1 MKLLLICNTAIIE
14 HIFNLVC
21 KRLGIDL
28 NIERNTKF
36 QGKFDFIIV
45 DQPFIGSDF
54 LKLKRFTKKLAAINS
69 EELSYDLPSDFVVP
83 RPFLPTKLEA
93 ILKEQIKILKDE
105 IENGHNFDIFKDS
118 LVKDNYIEDS
128 QSFNEMQEKES
139 DLAEDFFETLIEDDF
154 DDGFF
159 KKNDLD
165 DESIVSLNS
174 IRQGGVLDKSEL
186 KKINSFLD
194 DKSENIQKLEERD
207 WKDITDIIDDALDEV
222 KDYEFDLE
230 KEDYT
235 LVLNRFKMDEL
246 KPLLLKLN
254 QNIIDRLA
262 RNEVINLKIS
272 LKGE

>member
-36 QGKFDFIIV
+36 QGKFDFIVV

-93 ILKEQIKILKDE
+93 ILKEQIKILKDD
-105 IENGHNFDIFKDS
+105 IENGHNFDTFKDS

-159 KKNDLD
+159 RKNDLD

>member
-28 NIERNTKF
+28 NIEKNTKF
-36 QGKFDFIIV
+36 QGKFDFIVV

-105 IENGHNFDIFKDS
+105 IENGHNFDTFKDS

>member
-36 QGKFDFIIV
+36 QGKFDFIVV

-105 IENGHNFDIFKDS
+105 IENGHNFDTFKDS

-159 KKNDLD
+159 RKNDLD

-194 DKSENIQKLEERD
+194 DKSENIQKLEEID

>member
-36 QGKFDFIIV
+36 QGKFDFIVV

-105 IENGHNFDIFKDS
+105 IENGYNFDTFKDS

-159 KKNDLD
+159 RKNDLD

>member
-36 QGKFDFIIV
+36 QGKFDFIVV

-105 IENGHNFDIFKDS
+105 IENGYNFDTFKDS
-118 LVKDNYIEDS
+118 LVKNNYIEDS

-159 KKNDLD
+159 RKNDLD

>member
-28 NIERNTKF
+28 NIEKNTKF
-36 QGKFDFIIV
+36 QGKFDFIVV

-105 IENGHNFDIFKDS
+105 IENGHNFDTFKDS

-159 KKNDLD
+159 RKNDLD

>member
-28 NIERNTKF
+28 NIEKNTKF
-36 QGKFDFIIV
+36 QGKFDFIVV

-54 LKLKRFTKKLAAINS
+54 LKLKKFTKKLAAINS

-105 IENGHNFDIFKDS
+105 IENGHNFDTFKDS

-159 KKNDLD
+159 RKNDLD

>member
-36 QGKFDFIIV
+36 QGKFDFIVV
-45 DQPFIGSDF
+45 DQLFIGSDF

-105 IENGHNFDIFKDS
+105 IENGHNFDTFKDS

-159 KKNDLD
+159 RKNDLD

>member
-36 QGKFDFIIV
+36 QGKFDFIVV

-54 LKLKRFTKKLAAINS
+54 LKLKKFTKKLAAINS

-105 IENGHNFDIFKDS
+105 IENGHNFDTFKDS

-128 QSFNEMQEKES
+128 QSFNEIQEKES

-159 KKNDLD
+159 RKNDLD

>member
-1 MKLLLICNTAIIE
+1 
-14 HIFNLVC
+14 
-21 KRLGIDL
+21 
-28 NIERNTKF
+28 
-36 QGKFDFIIV
+36 
-45 DQPFIGSDF
+45 
-54 LKLKRFTKKLAAINS
+54 
-69 EELSYDLPSDFVVP
+69 
-83 RPFLPTKLEA
+83 LEA

-105 IENGHNFDIFKDS
+105 IENGHNFDTFKDS

-159 KKNDLD
+159 RKNDLD

-235 LVLNRFKMDEL
+235 L
-246 KPLLLKLN
+246 
-254 QNIIDRLA
+254 
-262 RNEVINLKIS
+262 
-272 LKGE
+272 

>member
-36 QGKFDFIIV
+36 QGKFDFIVV

>member
-36 QGKFDFIIV
+36 QGKFDFIVV

-105 IENGHNFDIFKDS
+105 IENGHNFDTFKDS

-159 KKNDLD
+159 RKNDLD

-230 KEDYT
+230 KEDYN

>member
-1 MKLLLICNTAIIE
+1 
-14 HIFNLVC
+14 
-21 KRLGIDL
+21 
-28 NIERNTKF
+28 
-36 QGKFDFIIV
+36 
-45 DQPFIGSDF
+45 
-54 LKLKRFTKKLAAINS
+54 
-69 EELSYDLPSDFVVP
+69 
-83 RPFLPTKLEA
+83 
-93 ILKEQIKILKDE
+93 
-105 IENGHNFDIFKDS
+105 
-118 LVKDNYIEDS
+118 
-128 QSFNEMQEKES
+128 MQEKES

-159 KKNDLD
+159 RKNDLD

>member
-28 NIERNTKF
+28 NIEKNTKF
-36 QGKFDFIIV
+36 QGKFDFIVV

-105 IENGHNFDIFKDS
+105 IENGHNFDTFKDS

-128 QSFNEMQEKES
+128 QSFNEIQEKES

>member
-36 QGKFDFIIV
+36 QGKFDFIVV

-105 IENGHNFDIFKDS
+105 IENGHNFDTFKDS

-159 KKNDLD
+159 RKNDLD

>member
-36 QGKFDFIIV
+36 QGKFDFIVV

-105 IENGHNFDIFKDS
+105 IENGHNFDTFKDS

-165 DESIVSLNS
+165 DESIISLNS

>member
-36 QGKFDFIIV
+36 QGKFDFIVV

-128 QSFNEMQEKES
+128 QSFNEIQEKES

>member
-36 QGKFDFIIV
+36 QGKFDFIVV

-69 EELSYDLPSDFVVP
+69 EELSYDLPGDFVVP

-105 IENGHNFDIFKDS
+105 IENGHNFDTFKDS

-159 KKNDLD
+159 RKNDLD

>member
-36 QGKFDFIIV
+36 QGKFDFIVV

-105 IENGHNFDIFKDS
+105 IENGYNFDTFKDS

-128 QSFNEMQEKES
+128 QSFNEIQEKES

-159 KKNDLD
+159 RKNDLD

>member
-36 QGKFDFIIV
+36 QGKFDFIVV

-93 ILKEQIKILKDE
+93 ILKEQMKILKDE
-105 IENGHNFDIFKDS
+105 IENGHNFDTFKDS

-159 KKNDLD
+159 RKNDLD

>member
-36 QGKFDFIIV
+36 QGKFDFIVV

-159 KKNDLD
+159 RKNDLD

>member
-36 QGKFDFIIV
+36 QGKFDFIVV

-69 EELSYDLPSDFVVP
+69 EELSYDLPSDFVVS

-105 IENGHNFDIFKDS
+105 IENGHNFDTFKDS

>member
-36 QGKFDFIIV
+36 QGKFDFIVV

-105 IENGHNFDIFKDS
+105 IENGHNFDTFKDS

>member
-28 NIERNTKF
+28 NIEKNTKV
-36 QGKFDFIIV
+36 QGRFDFIVV

-54 LKLKRFTKKLAAINS
+54 LKLKKFTKKLAAINS

-105 IENGHNFDIFKDS
+105 IENGHNFDTFKDS

-128 QSFNEMQEKES
+128 QSFNEIQEKES

-159 KKNDLD
+159 RKNDLD

-174 IRQGGVLDKSEL
+174 IRQGGVLDKNEL

-194 DKSENIQKLEERD
+194 DKSENIQTLEERD

>member
-36 QGKFDFIIV
+36 QGKFDFIVV

-105 IENGHNFDIFKDS
+105 IENGHNFDTFKDS

-128 QSFNEMQEKES
+128 QSFNEIQEKES

>member
-36 QGKFDFIIV
+36 QGKFDFIVV

-105 IENGHNFDIFKDS
+105 IENGHNFDTFKDS

-128 QSFNEMQEKES
+128 QSFKEMQEKES

-159 KKNDLD
+159 RKNDLD

>member
-36 QGKFDFIIV
+36 QGKFDFIVV

-105 IENGHNFDIFKDS
+105 IENGHNFDTFKDS
-118 LVKDNYIEDS
+118 LVKDNYIEDL

-159 KKNDLD
+159 RKNDLD

-222 KDYEFDLE
+222 KDY
-230 KEDYT
+230 
-235 LVLNRFKMDEL
+235 VL
-246 KPLLLKLN
+246 
-254 QNIIDRLA
+254 DR
-262 RNEVINLKIS
+262 IKF
-272 LKGE
+272 

>member
-36 QGKFDFIIV
+36 QGKFDFIVV

-105 IENGHNFDIFKDS
+105 IENGHNFDTFKDS
-118 LVKDNYIEDS
+118 LVKDNYIEDL

-159 KKNDLD
+159 RKNDLD

>member
-1 MKLLLICNTAIIE
+1 MKLLLICNTAIIK

-36 QGKFDFIIV
+36 QGKFDFIVV

-105 IENGHNFDIFKDS
+105 IENGHNFDTFKDS

-159 KKNDLD
+159 RKNDLD

>member
-36 QGKFDFIIV
+36 QGKFDFIVV
-45 DQPFIGSDF
+45 DQPFIGNDF

-105 IENGHNFDIFKDS
+105 IENGHNFDTFKDS

-159 KKNDLD
+159 RKNDLD

>member
-36 QGKFDFIIV
+36 QGKFDFIVV
-45 DQPFIGSDF
+45 DQPFIGNDF

-105 IENGHNFDIFKDS
+105 IENGHNFDTFKDS

-128 QSFNEMQEKES
+128 QSFNEIQEKES

-159 KKNDLD
+159 RKNDLD

>member
-28 NIERNTKF
+28 NIEKNTKF
-36 QGKFDFIIV
+36 QGKFDFIVV

-105 IENGHNFDIFKDS
+105 IENGHNFDTFKDS

-128 QSFNEMQEKES
+128 QSFNEIQEKES

-159 KKNDLD
+159 RKNDLD

>member
-36 QGKFDFIIV
+36 QGKFDFIVV

-54 LKLKRFTKKLAAINS
+54 LKLKKFTKKLAAINS

-105 IENGHNFDIFKDS
+105 IENGHNFDTFKDS

-159 KKNDLD
+159 RKNDLD

>member
-28 NIERNTKF
+28 NIEKNTKF
-36 QGKFDFIIV
+36 QGKFDFIVV

-54 LKLKRFTKKLAAINS
+54 LKLKKFTKKLVAINS

-105 IENGHNFDIFKDS
+105 IENGHNFDTFKDS

-128 QSFNEMQEKES
+128 QSFNEIQEKES

-159 KKNDLD
+159 RKNDLD

>member
-36 QGKFDFIIV
+36 QGKFDFIVV

-105 IENGHNFDIFKDS
+105 IENGHNFDTFKDS

-174 IRQGGVLDKSEL
+174 IREGGVLDKSEL

>member
-28 NIERNTKF
+28 NIEKNTKF
-36 QGKFDFIIV
+36 QGKFDFIVV

-54 LKLKRFTKKLAAINS
+54 LKLKKFTKKLAAINS

-105 IENGHNFDIFKDS
+105 IENGHNFDTFKDS

-128 QSFNEMQEKES
+128 QSFNEIQEKES

-159 KKNDLD
+159 RKNDLD

>member
-36 QGKFDFIIV
+36 QGKFDFIVV

-105 IENGHNFDIFKDS
+105 IENGHNFDTFKDS

-159 KKNDLD
+159 RKNDLD

-194 DKSENIQKLEERD
+194 EKSENIQKLEERD

>member
-36 QGKFDFIIV
+36 QGKFDFIVV

-105 IENGHNFDIFKDS
+105 IENGYNFDTFKDS

-159 KKNDLD
+159 RKNDLD

-235 LVLNRFKMDEL
+235 LILNRFKMDEL

>member
-28 NIERNTKF
+28 NIEKNTKF
-36 QGKFDFIIV
+36 QGKFDFIVV
-45 DQPFIGSDF
+45 DQPFIGNDF

-105 IENGHNFDIFKDS
+105 IENGHNFDTFKDS

-159 KKNDLD
+159 RKNDLD

>member
-36 QGKFDFIIV
+36 QGKFDFIVV

-105 IENGHNFDIFKDS
+105 IENGHNFDTFKDS

-128 QSFNEMQEKES
+128 QSFNEIQEKES

-159 KKNDLD
+159 RKNDLD